1 MVKRFRNRSDQAHVS
16 PLPRTHSWTKI
27 VRSLLGK
34 GSVLGTCSY
43 CQDPDQSLGGSTGER
58 RSCGDPGRSPQSCS
72 LYYCPAVR
80 SLTWSPAHL
89 GCLYSSLQNFLL
101 YFCALCIQL
110 HSSPVPGIHLY
121 SHHLSVRGESFMFPL
136 ALPNSAGYQ
145 ASLSP
150 ALVRAM

>member
-1 MVKRFRNRSDQAHVS
+1 MVKRFRNRSDQAHMS
-16 PLPRTHSWTKI
+16 PLPHTHSGTKI
-27 VRSLLGK
+27 VRSSLGK
-34 GSVLGTCSY
+34 SSVLGTCSY
-43 CQDPDQSLGGSTGER
+43 CQDPDQSSEGSTGE

-89 GCLYSSLQNFLL
+89 DCLYSSLQNFLL
-101 YFCALCIQL
+101 CFCALCIQL
-110 HSSPVPGIHLY
+110 HSSPLPGIYLY
-121 SHHLSVRGESFMFPL
+121 SHHLSVRGESYMCPL

-150 ALVRAM
+150 ALVRAV